1 MILLLNTYAQQR
13 ALFLFMKGDPMYWT
27 TGRHAVLFL
36 AFLCLLATPA
46 LAALGGNAASV
57 NEDVSQLKAQLR
69 VTSKQGYAIHE
80 LQSTSGTVVREYVSA
95 AGKVFGVAWQGP
107 VLPDMRQ
114 VLGEYHARLVAAA
127 PPNRRPQGPLV
138 INAGDLVL
146 YSGGHMRAYT
156 GRAYVPQMLP
166 EGVSPDAIR

>member
-1 MILLLNTYAQQR
+1 MRRTFR
-13 ALFLFMKGDPMYWT
+13 RHVSWFLT
-27 TGRHAVLFL
+27 S
-36 AFLCLLATPA
+36 LCLLATPA
-46 LAALGGNAASV
+46 LAALGGDAASA

-69 VTSKQGYAIHE
+69 VTAKQGYAIHE

-114 VLGEYHARLVAAA
+114 VLGAYHARLMAAA
-127 PPNRRPQGPLV
+127 PPNRRPQGPIV
-138 INAGDLVL
+138 INEGDLVL

-156 GRAYVPQMLP
+156 GKAYIPQMLP
-166 EGVSPDAIR
+166 EGVRPDAIQ

>member
-1 MILLLNTYAQQR
+1 VLNRGRWSHFQER
-13 ALFLFMKGDPMYWT
+13 ATGMHWT
-27 TGRHAVLFL
+27 TKRHTLLFL
-36 AFLCLLATPA
+36 AALWLLAAPA
-46 LAALGGNAASV
+46 MAALGGDAASV
-57 NEDVSQLKAQLR
+57 TEDVSRLKAQLR

-80 LQSTSGTVVREYVSA
+80 LQGESGTVVREFVSST
-95 AGKVFGVAWQGP
+95 GKVFGVAWNGP

-114 VLGEYHARLVAAA
+114 VLGNYHARLAAA
-127 PPNRRPQGPLV
+127 TNANRRPQGPLV

>member
-1 MILLLNTYAQQR
+1 MRRTFR
-13 ALFLFMKGDPMYWT
+13 RHVSWFLTSLW
-27 TGRHAVLFL
+27 
-36 AFLCLLATPA
+36 LLATPA
-46 LAALGGNAASV
+46 LAALGGGAASV

-69 VTSKQGYAIHE
+69 VTTKQGYAIHE

-114 VLGEYHARLVAAA
+114 VLGAYHARLMAAA
-127 PPNRRPQGPLV
+127 PPNRRPQGPIV
-138 INAGDLVL
+138 INEGDLVL

-156 GRAYVPQMLP
+156 GKAYVPQMLP
-166 EGVSPDAIR
+166 EGVRPDAIQ